1 MGKHCLG
8 FALDSTMLSV
18 TTTGFGQSGNVVKYH
33 ATMKDVKYVYGV
45 AEPVAHV
52 KSGDIL
58 ETNSGDAFG
67 NAIHRP
73 GDSLSLVKGD
83 NPLTGPF
90 YVDGAQPGDTV
101 AVKFLDLQVDGDQG
115 VGALVPGFGALNE
128 TSYTPMLHTPLP
140 AKIWFYPIDHASNT
154 AIFKALDSNFSV
166 KIPLHPFFGCIGVA
180 PAGGEARSSIV
191 PAEFG
196 GNMDSPEVSAG
207 NTLYLPVNV
216 AGALLYF
223 GDGHAAMG
231 DGEVAGSA
239 VEVPMRERLQ
249 VDVIKRKR
257 IDWPRLENNKEIMTA
272 GIYRPVDDAA
282 RIAVTELV

>member
-58 ETNSGDAFG
+58 ETNSVDAFG
-67 NAIHRP
+67 NAIQKP

-140 AKIWFYPIDHASNT
+140 ETLRFYPIDHVTNT
-154 AIFKALDSNFSV
+154 ATFKALDSNFSV
-166 KIPLHPFFGCIGVA
+166 PRDRA
-180 PAGGEARSSIV
+180 PARVCPLPPRAAGCAR
-191 PAEFG
+191 
-196 GNMDSPEVSAG
+196 
-207 NTLYLPVNV
+207 LHL
-216 AGALLYF
+216 
-223 GDGHAAMG
+223 
-231 DGEVAGSA
+231 AGSA
-239 VEVPMRERLQ
+239 SS
-249 VDVIKRKR
+249 
-257 IDWPRLENNKEIMTA
+257 
-272 GIYRPVDDAA
+272 
-282 RIAVTELV
+282 